1 MLISRAKAE
10 EAANILVT
18 AVEKSVDTEALE
30 LLRSRTLDIWNEG
43 QVSNIYK
50 VAARA
55 THPDAGGTAEAFAR
69 VDWAKHVLLKWIA
82 QDNSARPPEHKT
94 RKCGNCNGAG
104 YIQTMIGFKMGPR
117 KQCQPCRGTGDAD
130 FEPDEGEAR

>member
-10 EAANILVT
+10 EAWT
-18 AVEKSVDTEALE
+18 
-30 LLRSRTLDIWNEG
+30 LLRTYARLVDEVWDSDEMCSIARVDAGTVKRAYHAASRH
-43 QVSNIYK
+43 
-50 VAARA
+50 A
-55 THPDAGGTAEAFAR
+55 HPDMGGDSETFAR
-69 VDWAKHVLLKWIA
+69 VDWAKHVLLRWIL

-94 RKCGNCNGAG
+94 RKCGNCNGSG